1 MDLYNLL
8 LDKINNSYHIY
19 NLSYVEMNVLNDFIK
34 KSYSCINCIINSI
47 NNIISDSKIYLYDI
61 PSIIK
66 IITKIYYTEA
76 IAQEIIKYKYII
88 DIVQITFDSIIELKI
103 FPLDSE
109 IKEEMIEKFL
119 NISLELL
126 INNKS
131 EDIIINEENRCCN
144 FISW

>member
-1 MDLYNLL
+1 M
-8 LDKINNSYHIY
+8 
-19 NLSYVEMNVLNDFIK
+19 LNDFIK
-34 KSYSCINCIINSI
+34 KSSNCINCIINSI
-47 NNIISDSKIYLYDI
+47 NNIIIDSNDSKIYLYDI

-66 IITKIYYTEA
+66 TITKIYYTEA

-109 IKEEMIEKFL
+109 MKEEMIDKIL

-126 INNKS
+126 VNNKK
-131 EDIIINEENRCCN
+131 EDIIINEDNKCCN
-144 FISW
+144 FLSW

>member
-8 LDKINNSYHIY
+8 LDKINNSYQIY
-19 NLSYVEMNVLNDFIK
+19 NLSYVEIKVLNDFIK

-88 DIVQITFDSIIELKI
+88 DIVKITFNSIIELKNLKYQKSQTTKLFPRKLHAWSII
-103 FPLDSE
+103 FFHL
-109 IKEEMIEKFL
+109 K
-119 NISLELL
+119 
-126 INNKS
+126 
-131 EDIIINEENRCCN
+131 NRK
-144 FISW
+144 I

>member
-8 LDKINNSYHIY
+8 LHKINNSYQIY
-19 NLSYVEMNVLNDFIK
+19 NLSYVEIKVLNSFIK
-34 KSYSCINCIINSI
+34 ESYSCINCIINSI

-66 IITKIYYTEA
+66 TITKIYYTEA

-103 FPLDSE
+103 FPLDNE

-126 INNKS
+126 VNNKS
-131 EDIIINEENRCCN
+131 EDIIISEENRCCN

>member
-8 LDKINNSYHIY
+8 LDKINNSYQIY
-19 NLSYVEMNVLNDFIK
+19 NLSYVEIKVLNDFIK
-34 KSYSCINCIINSI
+34 KSYNCINCIINSI

-76 IAQEIIKYKYII
+76 ISQEIIKYKYII

-103 FPLDSE
+103 FPLDNE

-126 INNKS
+126 INNKN